1 MEDKNTNNVGRYI
14 VVIICYIMIIALVVL
29 LVVNLKKNSSNSNN
43 ANNTSVKEETVQPN
57 VDTTTQNKES
67 TNKES
72 TNKES
77 TYFNPIDSINDT
89 KDTVDDINKKQEK
102 VNQEYEIEF
111 DILDQYR

>member
-67 TNKES
+67 I
-72 TNKES
+72 NKES
-77 TYFNPIDSINDT
+77 TYFNPIDSINDA

-102 VNQEYEIEF
+102 ANQEYKDEMNM
-111 DILDQYR
+111 LNQYR